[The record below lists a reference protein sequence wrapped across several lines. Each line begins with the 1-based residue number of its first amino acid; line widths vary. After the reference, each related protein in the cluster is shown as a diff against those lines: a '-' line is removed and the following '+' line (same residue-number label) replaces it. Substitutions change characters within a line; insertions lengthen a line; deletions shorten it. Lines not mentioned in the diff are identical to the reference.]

1 MGKMITGRK
10 NTHWKCLACTDKQPA
25 FNDTINHQT
34 KLLSSSTAWTVRY
47 YRTVI
52 VHNTCLCIEWKEKI
66 KNNNLRNI
74 SNVLK
79 NARRFPSSSVLPT
92 LYLLAHI
99 LLLFDKE
106 SLAGEI
112 YTDTRAQTY
121 KHVHTHTC
129 VWTEHALISHF
140 GRTLFS

>member
-25 FNDTINHQT
+25 FNDIINLQT

-47 YRTVI
+47 YRI
-52 VHNTCLCIEWKEKI
+52 AIAHNTCLCIESNEKI
-66 KNNNLRNI
+66 KNNLRNI

-79 NARRFPSSSVLPT
+79 NARRFPSSPVLPA

-106 SLAGEI
+106 SLVGEM
-112 YTDTRAQTY
+112 YTNMYTY
-121 KHVHTHTC
+121 THTHTC
-129 VWTEHALISHF
+129 LN
-140 GRTLFS
+140 